1 LSALALIVVT
11 PQRKELEA
19 AAAWVD
25 IPAASG
31 AMRALPGHAPTLG
44 VLGAGAVRYR
54 LEGGGTEAQ
63 LEVSGGFF
71 EVLGDKVT
79 LLADSASAPA

>member
-1 LSALALIVVT
+1 MSSLALIVVT
-11 PQRKELEA
+11 PQRKALETA
-19 AAAWVD
+19 VAWVD

-31 AMRALPGHAPTLG
+31 AMRALPEHAPTLG
-44 VLGAGAVRYR
+44 LLGAGPVRYQP
-54 LEGGGTEAQ
+54 EGGGAEAQ